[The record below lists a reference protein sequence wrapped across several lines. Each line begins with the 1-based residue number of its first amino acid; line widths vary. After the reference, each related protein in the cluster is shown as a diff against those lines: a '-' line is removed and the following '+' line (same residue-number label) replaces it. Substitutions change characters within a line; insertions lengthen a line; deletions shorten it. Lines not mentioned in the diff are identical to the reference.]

1 MLFLFL
7 FGFCFSFVVSVDG
20 IHFDKQD
27 FYTKYTRADWDNA
40 SDGQKESILKDY
52 VKRVSCA
59 IDAKNNG
66 FDKDPFVLEKLNVV
80 KKQLLVNFAYEE
92 LVAKPL
98 IGKEVLD
105 LGYSN
110 LKDEVF
116 VKHILISFYSSS
128 LSSPPDR
135 SKEEAFALAS
145 SLIDSLDSDLNNFSV
160 LAKNISDDPSVQ
172 KNGGLLGWLQWGQAP
187 LSFQK
192 PAWELLP
199 GNVSEPVLT
208 DYGYHII
215 VVEKRRPSEFSVFDS
230 SSYKKAVLTSSL
242 PGTNK
247 ALRLEAKKYDDSE
260 ILRSGLVF
268 HKKNID
274 FLLTLYNGFQK
285 EKKSSGKKYF
295 DFEAFSKSVSSRL
308 LICSFLD
315 EHYGLNWFVQ
325 KTKNI
330 SPSKFPNFQ
339 NYEDFVDFFQPI
351 VLRELAMQKAL
362 DLEIDQELF
371 FSKRLEIER
380 DKILYDSFLRFLV
393 TSVSVD
399 SSDVKQYFLMNRDQK
414 YIDPEKVIVRQ
425 IKLKNLSLADSLFS
439 VVEKNPSSFES
450 LAGEYSINR
459 KNVNGLMEP
468 FAYGKYNELGEVAF
482 KLKLGEVAGPIKNL
496 DKTFSIIRLENKI
509 EKKHLK
515 LKQVYTRIESLL
527 LKEAQEKIKKESFDK
542 YINNKGVVFSEEF
555 KPFFN

>member
-7 FGFCFSFVVSVDG
+7 FGFCFSFVVNVDG
-20 IHFDKQD
+20 VHFDKQD

-52 VKRVSCA
+52 VKRISCA

-98 IGKEVLD
+98 IGKEILD

-110 LKDEVF
+110 LKDEIF

-260 ILRSGLVF
+260 VLRSGLVF

-274 FLLTLYNGFQK
+274 FLLTLYNSFQK
-285 EKKSSGKKYF
+285 EKISSGKKYF

-351 VLRELAMQKAL
+351 VLRELAMRKAF

-393 TSVSVD
+393 NSVSVD
-399 SSDVKQYFLMNRDQK
+399 SSEVKQYFLMNRDQK
-414 YIDPEKVIVRQ
+414 YIDPEKVVVRQ
-425 IKLKNLSLADSLFS
+425 IKLENLSLADSLFS
-439 VVEKNPSSFES
+439 VVEKNPSSFEH

-482 KLKLGEVAGPIKNL
+482 KLKLGEIAGPIKNL

-509 EKKHLK
+509 EKKYLK